1 MYLMIFQ
8 VETQNFASL
17 RPGISI
23 LLYGC
28 IKFFTLNDQNMF
40 LKLLILFIVI
50 PIIEIAILVKMGTL
64 LGFWPT
70 MLIVIATGILGA
82 TLARIQGFLVLT
94 RIRTELQM
102 GRMPAE
108 ELIDGLLILI
118 GGILLL
124 TPGLLTDLIGF
135 LMLIQWSRKLF
146 KEWLGKRFKQWVKSR
161 NTRITNVHGE
171 KP

>member
-1 MYLMIFQ
+1 
-8 VETQNFASL
+8 
-17 RPGISI
+17 
-23 LLYGC
+23 
-28 IKFFTLNDQNMF
+28 MF

-50 PIIEIAILVKMGTL
+50 PIIEIAILVKIGTL

-70 MLIVIATGILGA
+70 ILIVIATGILGA

>member
-1 MYLMIFQ
+1 
-8 VETQNFASL
+8 
-17 RPGISI
+17 
-23 LLYGC
+23 
-28 IKFFTLNDQNMF
+28 MF

-50 PIIEIAILVKMGTL
+50 PIIEIAILVKIGTL

-124 TPGLLTDLIGF
+124 TPGLLTDLMGF
-135 LMLIQWSRKLF
+135 LILIQWSRKPF
-146 KEWLGKRFKQWVKSR
+146 KKWLGKRFRQWVKSR
-161 NTRITNVHGE
+161 NSRTTNVHGE
-171 KP
+171 KL

>member
-1 MYLMIFQ
+1 
-8 VETQNFASL
+8 
-17 RPGISI
+17 
-23 LLYGC
+23 
-28 IKFFTLNDQNMF
+28 MF

-50 PIIEIAILVKMGTL
+50 PIIEIAILVKMGTI

-70 MLIVIATGILGA
+70 MLMVIATGILGA

-124 TPGLLTDLIGF
+124 TPGLLTDLMGF

-146 KEWLGKRFKQWVKSR
+146 KKWLGKRFRKWVQSR
-161 NTRITNVHGE
+161 NARIINVHGD

>member
-1 MYLMIFQ
+1 
-8 VETQNFASL
+8 
-17 RPGISI
+17 
-23 LLYGC
+23 
-28 IKFFTLNDQNMF
+28 MF

-50 PIIEIAILVKMGTL
+50 PIIEIAILVKIGSL

-70 MLIVIATGILGA
+70 MPIVIATGISGA

-102 GRMPAE
+102 GRMPAG

-124 TPGLLTDLIGF
+124 TPGLLTDLMGF
-135 LMLIQWSRKLF
+135 LMLIQSSRKLF
-146 KEWLGKRFKQWVKSR
+146 KKWLGKRFRQWVQSR
-161 NTRITNVHGE
+161 NARTTNVHG
-171 KP
+171 

>member
-1 MYLMIFQ
+1 
-8 VETQNFASL
+8 
-17 RPGISI
+17 
-23 LLYGC
+23 
-28 IKFFTLNDQNMF
+28 MF
-40 LKLLILFIVI
+40 LKLLILFILI
-50 PIIEIAILVKMGTL
+50 PIIEIAILVKVGTL
-64 LGFWPT
+64 IGFWPT

-82 TLARIQGFLVLT
+82 TLARIQGFLVLN

-108 ELIDGLLILI
+108 ELIDGLLILV

-124 TPGLLTDLIGF
+124 TPGLLTDLMGF

-146 KEWLGKRFKQWVKSR
+146 KKWLGKRIRQWVQSR
-161 NTRITNVHGE
+161 NSRITYVHSE

>member
-1 MYLMIFQ
+1 
-8 VETQNFASL
+8 
-17 RPGISI
+17 
-23 LLYGC
+23 
-28 IKFFTLNDQNMF
+28 MF

-50 PIIEIAILVKMGTL
+50 PIIEIAILVKIGTV

-94 RIRTELQM
+94 KIRTELQM
-102 GRMPAE
+102 GRIPAE
-108 ELIDGLLILI
+108 ELTDGLLILI

-146 KEWLGKRFKQWVKSR
+146 KKWLGKRFSQWVQSR
-161 NTRITNVHGE
+161 NSGITYVHSE

>member
-1 MYLMIFQ
+1 
-8 VETQNFASL
+8 
-17 RPGISI
+17 
-23 LLYGC
+23 
-28 IKFFTLNDQNMF
+28 MF

-50 PIIEIAILVKMGTL
+50 PIIEIAILVKIGSL

-70 MLIVIATGILGA
+70 MLIVIATGISGA

-124 TPGLLTDLIGF
+124 TPGLLTDLMGF
-135 LMLIQWSRKLF
+135 LMLIQSSRKLF
-146 KEWLGKRFKQWVKSR
+146 KKWLGKRFRQWVESR
-161 NTRITNVHGE
+161 NARTTNVHG
-171 KP
+171 

>member
-1 MYLMIFQ
+1 
-8 VETQNFASL
+8 
-17 RPGISI
+17 
-23 LLYGC
+23 
-28 IKFFTLNDQNMF
+28 MF

-50 PIIEIAILVKMGTL
+50 PIIEIAILVKIGTL
-64 LGFWPT
+64 IGFWPT

-82 TLARIQGFLVLT
+82 TLTRIQGFLVLT

-108 ELIDGLLILI
+108 ELIDGLLILL

-124 TPGLLTDLIGF
+124 TPGLLTDLMGF

-146 KEWLGKRFKQWVKSR
+146 KKWLGKRFRQWVQSR
-161 NTRITNVHGE
+161 NARIINVHGE

>member
-1 MYLMIFQ
+1 VF
-8 VETQNFASL
+8 L
-17 RPGISI
+17 R
-23 LLYGC
+23 
-28 IKFFTLNDQNMF
+28 
-40 LKLLILFIVI
+40 LLILFIVI
-50 PIIEIAILVKMGTL
+50 PIIEIAILVKIGTL
-64 LGFWPT
+64 IGFWPT

-82 TLARIQGFLVLT
+82 TLARIQGFLVLN

-108 ELIDGLLILI
+108 ELIDGLLILV

-146 KEWLGKRFKQWVKSR
+146 KKWLGKKFRQWVRSR
-161 NTRITNVHGE
+161 NTRITYVHGE

>member
-1 MYLMIFQ
+1 
-8 VETQNFASL
+8 
-17 RPGISI
+17 
-23 LLYGC
+23 
-28 IKFFTLNDQNMF
+28 MF

-50 PIIEIAILVKMGTL
+50 PIIEIAILVKIGTL

-70 MLIVIATGILGA
+70 MLIIIATGILGA

-94 RIRTELQM
+94 RIRTEFQM

-108 ELIDGLLILI
+108 ELTDGLLILI

-146 KEWLGKRFKQWVKSR
+146 KKWLGKRFSQWVQSR
-161 NTRITNVHGE
+161 NSRITYVHSE

>member
-1 MYLMIFQ
+1 
-8 VETQNFASL
+8 
-17 RPGISI
+17 
-23 LLYGC
+23 
-28 IKFFTLNDQNMF
+28 MF

-50 PIIEIAILVKMGTL
+50 PIIEIAILVKISTV

-94 RIRTELQM
+94 RIRSEVQM

-135 LMLIQWSRKLF
+135 LMLIQRSRKLVR
-146 KEWLGKRFKQWVKSR
+146 KWLGKRFRRWVQSLK
-161 NTRITNVHGE
+161 TTTADVHGE
-171 KP
+171 KL

>member
-1 MYLMIFQ
+1 
-8 VETQNFASL
+8 
-17 RPGISI
+17 
-23 LLYGC
+23 
-28 IKFFTLNDQNMF
+28 MF

-50 PIIEIAILVKMGTL
+50 PIIEIAILVKIGTL

-70 MLIVIATGILGA
+70 ILIVIATGILGA
-82 TLARIQGFLVLT
+82 ILARIQGFLVLR
-94 RIRTELQM
+94 RIRIELQM

>member
-1 MYLMIFQ
+1 
-8 VETQNFASL
+8 
-17 RPGISI
+17 
-23 LLYGC
+23 
-28 IKFFTLNDQNMF
+28 MF

-50 PIIEIAILVKMGTL
+50 PIIEIAILVKIGTI

-70 MLIVIATGILGA
+70 MLMVIATGILGA

-94 RIRTELQM
+94 RIRTELKM
-102 GRMPAE
+102 GRTPAE

-124 TPGLLTDLIGF
+124 TPGLLTDLMGF

-146 KEWLGKRFKQWVKSR
+146 KKWLGKRFRKWVQSR
-161 NTRITNVHGE
+161 NAMIINVHGE

>member
-1 MYLMIFQ
+1 
-8 VETQNFASL
+8 
-17 RPGISI
+17 
-23 LLYGC
+23 
-28 IKFFTLNDQNMF
+28 MF
-40 LKLLILFIVI
+40 LKLLILFIAI
-50 PIIEIAILVKMGTL
+50 PIIEIAILVKIGTL

-70 MLIVIATGILGA
+70 MLIVIATGIVGA

-94 RIRTELQM
+94 RIRIELQM

-118 GGILLL
+118 GGIFLL

-146 KEWLGKRFKQWVKSR
+146 KKWLGKRFRQWVQSR
-161 NTRITNVHGE
+161 NTGSTDVHGE

>member
-1 MYLMIFQ
+1 M
-8 VETQNFASL
+8 
-17 RPGISI
+17 
-23 LLYGC
+23 LLNGF
-28 IKFFTLNDQNMF
+28 IKFFTINDQYMF
-40 LKLLILFIVI
+40 LKLLILFVAI
-50 PIIEIAILVKMGTL
+50 PIIEIAILVKIGTL

-94 RIRTELQM
+94 RIRVELQM

-146 KEWLGKRFKQWVKSR
+146 KKWLGKRFRQWVQSR
-161 NTRITNVHGE
+161 NARITNVHGE

>member
-1 MYLMIFQ
+1 
-8 VETQNFASL
+8 
-17 RPGISI
+17 
-23 LLYGC
+23 
-28 IKFFTLNDQNMF
+28 MF
-40 LKLLILFIVI
+40 LRLLILFIVI
-50 PIIEIAILVKMGTL
+50 PIIEIAILVKIGTL
-64 LGFWPT
+64 IGFWPT

-82 TLARIQGFLVLT
+82 TLARIQGFLVLN

-108 ELIDGLLILI
+108 ELIDGLLILV

-146 KEWLGKRFKQWVKSR
+146 KKWLGKKFRQWVRSR
-161 NTRITNVHGE
+161 NTRITYVHGE

>member
-1 MYLMIFQ
+1 
-8 VETQNFASL
+8 
-17 RPGISI
+17 
-23 LLYGC
+23 
-28 IKFFTLNDQNMF
+28 MF

-50 PIIEIAILVKMGTL
+50 PIIEIAILVKIGTL

-70 MLIVIATGILGA
+70 MLIVVATGILGV
-82 TLARIQGFLVLT
+82 TLARIQGFLVFN
-94 RIRTELQM
+94 RIRSELQM

-135 LMLIQWSRKLF
+135 LVLIQWSRKIF
-146 KEWLGKRFKQWVKSR
+146 KKWLGKRFRQWVQSR
-161 NTRITNVHGE
+161 NTRITHVHGE
-171 KP
+171 

>member
-1 MYLMIFQ
+1 
-8 VETQNFASL
+8 
-17 RPGISI
+17 
-23 LLYGC
+23 
-28 IKFFTLNDQNMF
+28 MF

-50 PIIEIAILVKMGTL
+50 PIIEIAILVKIGSL

-70 MLIVIATGILGA
+70 MLIVIATGISRA

-108 ELIDGLLILI
+108 ELIDGFLILI

-124 TPGLLTDLIGF
+124 TSGLLTDLMGF
-135 LMLIQWSRKLF
+135 LMLIQSSRKLF
-146 KEWLGKRFKQWVKSR
+146 KKWLGKRFRQWVESR
-161 NTRITNVHGE
+161 NARTTNVHG
-171 KP
+171 

>member
-1 MYLMIFQ
+1 
-8 VETQNFASL
+8 
-17 RPGISI
+17 
-23 LLYGC
+23 
-28 IKFFTLNDQNMF
+28 MF

-50 PIIEIAILVKMGTL
+50 PIIEIAILVKIGSL

-70 MLIVIATGILGA
+70 MLIVIATGISGA

-108 ELIDGLLILI
+108 EIIDGLLILI

-124 TPGLLTDLIGF
+124 TPGLLTDLMGF
-135 LMLIQWSRKLF
+135 LMLIQSSRKLF
-146 KEWLGKRFKQWVKSR
+146 KKWLGKRFRQWVESR
-161 NTRITNVHGE
+161 NARTTNVHG
-171 KP
+171 